1 MNGTTDYIEGYAYTT
16 TASQSLYNGIATYF
30 NASMVRSA

>member
-1 MNGTTDYIEGYAYTT
+1 MNGSTDYIEGYAYTT
-16 TASQSLYNGIATYF
+16 TSPQALYNGAATYF